1 MYFVYIVYIK
11 TIGIFRDLKKE
22 NGMKKYNQ
30 DAESIISLENSEN
43 YGRLHVSNFRTGS
56 WSGYKKFYVY
66 RVCLKNGSIVQSN
79 PFISD
84 LDAFRMEMERR
95 CISPYFD

>member
-1 MYFVYIVYIK
+1 MYIK
-11 TIGIFRDLKKE
+11 GRGIRRGRKKE
-22 NGMKKYNQ
+22 NGMKKYNA
-30 DAESIISLENSEN
+30 DAERIISLENSEH
-43 YGRLHVSNFRTGS
+43 YGRLHVSNFRAGS

-66 RVCLKNGSIVQSN
+66 RVSKIGDIVESK

-84 LDAFRMEMERR
+84 LDAFRLEMDRR

>member
-1 MYFVYIVYIK
+1 
-11 TIGIFRDLKKE
+11 
-22 NGMKKYNQ
+22 MKKYNQ

-43 YGRLHVSNFRTGS
+43 YGRLHVSNFRSGS

-66 RVCLKNGSIVQSN
+66 RVCPKNGSIVQSK

-84 LDAFRMEMERR
+84 LDAFRIEMERR

>member
-1 MYFVYIVYIK
+1 MYIK
-11 TIGIFRDLKKE
+11 GRGIRRGRKKE
-22 NGMKKYNQ
+22 INGMKKYNTE
-30 DAESIISLENSEN
+30 AERIISLEKSEN
-43 YGRLHVSNFRTGS
+43 YGRLHVSNFRPGR

-66 RVCLKNGSIVQSN
+66 RVCPKTGSIVESK

-84 LDAFRMEMERR
+84 LDAFRLEMERR

>member
-1 MYFVYIVYIK
+1 
-11 TIGIFRDLKKE
+11 
-22 NGMKKYNQ
+22 MKKYNA
-30 DAESIISLENSEN
+30 DAERIISLENSEH
-43 YGRLHVSNFRTGS
+43 YGRLHVSNFRKGS

-66 RVCLKNGSIVQSN
+66 RVSKIGDIVESK

-84 LDAFRMEMERR
+84 LDAFRLEMDRR